1 MTKGKSWSV
10 DDERRLRALVAENKS
25 VNEISEIMG
34 KSRNS
39 IKSKIRVLG
48 LKTQR
53 NPGMLSSGVSLP
65 LELQDELPSI
75 EEKLRVHDAAE
86 RALMQPG
93 LSCTEISRL
102 NSIMDGAR
110 AYEKM
115 FANFVNYRRIEV
127 EVLELRRELEAHTRS
142 EKDNE
147 SS

>member
-1 MTKGKSWSV
+1 LTKGKSWSV
-10 DDERRLRALVAENKS
+10 EDERRLRALVAENKS
-25 VNEISEIMG
+25 INEILETMG

-39 IKSKIRVLG
+39 IKSKISVLG
-48 LKTQR
+48 LKTQK
-53 NPGMLSSGVSLP
+53 NPVMPSTGVSLP

-75 EEKLRVHDAAE
+75 EEKLKVHDAAE

-93 LSCTEISRL
+93 LSRTEISRL

-115 FANFVNYRRIEV
+115 FANFVNYRRIET
-127 EVLELRRELEAHTRS
+127 EVLQLRRELEAHTRS
-142 EKDNE
+142 EKDNK